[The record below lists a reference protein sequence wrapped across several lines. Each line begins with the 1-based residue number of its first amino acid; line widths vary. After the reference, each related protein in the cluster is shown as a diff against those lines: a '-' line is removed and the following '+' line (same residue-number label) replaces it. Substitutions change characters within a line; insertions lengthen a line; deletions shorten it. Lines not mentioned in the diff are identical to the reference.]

1 MISYIL
7 LVGSVGILVPIAFAD
22 YVVSM
27 AGCYSWISDLK
38 TRLISALSK
47 PKVELEEFRS
57 IEKDASLVYSS
68 LEPFSFMIFSMN
80 QMFCI
85 ISVYLS
91 VRGETILKNILL

>member
-1 MISYIL
+1 MISFIL

-22 YVVSM
+22 YVISM

-38 TRLISALSK
+38 TRIISALSK
-47 PKVELEEFRS
+47 PKIELEEFQS

-85 ISVYLS
+85 VSIYLS
-91 VRGETILKNILL
+91 VRGETI